1 MEWTA
6 EADAVLLH
14 LLERYRPCG
23 AQRPWALCSLRSAL
37 KTALPSMSIAPEEV
51 GRRVRHYYDFDS
63 AVMEDVRHAL
73 ERQLRTPTGYRLPR
87 RIWAAQNGAEAAP
100 ARREALDPE
109 SAVSEAVSGEAAGAE
124 AEGTSEEGDDRKRK
138 RSQGASSPTPANKR
152 AAPSKQEA
160 EGARRRQQRAEEIY
174 RSVKVR
180 CAHLPRL
187 PSLCPTLT
195 CAALSAT
202 HIHY

>member
-23 AQRPWALCSLRSAL
+23 VQRPWALCSLRSAL

-63 AVMEDVRHAL
+63 TVMEDVRYAL

-87 RIWAAQNGAEAAP
+87 RIWAAHSGAEAPP
-100 ARREALDPE
+100 ARREAPDPE
-109 SAVSEAVSGEAAGAE
+109 SAVSEAVSAEAAGAE

-138 RSQGASSPTPANKR
+138 RSQGASSPTPASKR

-180 CAHLPRL
+180 RASSSPPVSVPDFR
-187 PSLCPTLT
+187 S
-195 CAALSAT
+195 CAALSAAR
-202 HIHY
+202 ILY